1 MTDFRILCT
10 TSRHP
15 TAHKHITDV
24 GIGNDPDQPLRH
36 LSVDEVRDSINQG
49 DRYYTFFRGETALV
63 EPFDCSC
70 GYQTIQSASEA
81 LAHGLIRA
89 PACTHTDSTH
99 SVDASGGAGMSSQPR

>member
-1 MTDFRILCT
+1 MTDHRILCT
-10 TSRHP
+10 TSRNP

-36 LSVDEVRDSINQG
+36 LGVDEVRDSMDQG

-70 GYQTIQSASEA
+70 GYPTIHSVNGA

-89 PACTHTDSTH
+89 PACTHTDSTR
-99 SVDASGGAGMSSQPR
+99 SVGAAGGAGMSSQQR